1 MKNLSLALLSLIP
14 FTIGFMHD
22 ARGQDATIV
31 YIVSYFETT
40 LADAPKAA
48 DLARQ
53 FNEQSRKDDG
63 NVRFEILQRLE
74 QPNHFAVLEMWKS
87 KETHASHAAAAHTTQ
102 FRQKLGSLLRSPY
115 DERPHTGLAVG
126 SASPPAKAAPKGPSI
141 YVVTHVDV
149 IPTEKDKGIQIVK
162 DLADASRGTPGNQR
176 FEALQQNS
184 RPNHMTVVEVWENA
198 KAVDTHGG
206 AAHTKLFREKLTP
219 MSGSL
224 YDERLYRL
232 LN

>member
-1 MKNLSLALLSLIP
+1 MLC
-14 FTIGFMHD
+14 FMQD
-22 ARGQDATIV
+22 ARSQDSSMA

-40 LADAPKAA
+40 QADASRAA

-53 FNEQSRKDDG
+53 LTEQSRKEDG
-63 NVRFEILQRLE
+63 NVRFEALQRLE
-74 QPNHFAVLEMWKS
+74 QPNHFAILEAWKS
-87 KETHASHAAAAHTTQ
+87 KEAQAAHAAAAHTTQ
-102 FRQKLGSLLRSPY
+102 FRQRLASLLRSPY
-115 DERPHTGLAVG
+115 DERPHTGLSVG
-126 SASPPAKAAPKGPSI
+126 SSAAPAKTGSNKAAI

-149 IPTEKDKGIQIVK
+149 IPTEKEKGIQITK
-162 DLADASRGTPGNQR
+162 ELADASRGSSGNAR
-176 FEALQQNS
+176 FEVLQQNS

-198 KAVDTHGG
+198 KAIDAHGG
-206 AAHTKLFREKLTP
+206 AAPTKLFREKLTP